1 MYLFG
6 ARVQARRGMGQEA
19 VEYMTDVRDMVSSIS
34 GVPFWAWAGAAGV
47 PIGTFYLSARI
58 DSIEQYMSLNQAV
71 MGNADYNA
79 KLKTGA
85 DIVEGPAETFM
96 SRVVGMAGELSS
108 EPAPLVLVASAS
120 AAPGRMMDVANWGV
134 GMLDYISELTGIAGM
149 FTINAVGPYSDV
161 SIIGNYDDAASLDQ
175 QLAKTLPDAGYLERM
190 SQIGDLFIA
199 GSGRQ
204 VVMAKLP

>member
-47 PIGTFYLSARI
+47 PIGTFYLSARV
-58 DSIEQYMSLNQAV
+58 DSFEQYMSLNQAV

-96 SRVVGMAGELSS
+96 SRVIGVAGDLPS
-108 EPAPLVLVASAS
+108 EPAPLVMVSAAT
-120 AAPGRMMDVANWGV
+120 AAPGRQMDAVRWGV
-134 GMLDYISELTGIAGM
+134 DLLDYNSELTGLAGM
-149 FTINAVGPYSDV
+149 FTMNAVGPYSDV
-161 SIIGNYDDAASLDQ
+161 SWIAGHDDAAAIDQ
-175 QLAKTLPDAGYLERM
+175 MLAKVLPDAGYQERM
-190 SQIGDLFIA
+190 SQIGDMFVA

-204 VVMAKLP
+204 VLMAKL